1 MLVKFT
7 IKAKDFICIY
17 FRCRSA
23 QNTYTLSRS
32 SLWALESPAGQGRWR
47 SLEHLQM
54 DTQTKGMLPLS
65 DTGLFINSNG
75 EHEKAEALPKSSS
88 FKQSGVWLSI
98 KQFEEGWLFIC
109 FGGCQFPFFAS
120 SR

>member
-54 DTQTKGMLPLS
+54 DTQTKACSPYQ
-65 DTGLFINSNG
+65 TQGL
-75 EHEKAEALPKSSS
+75 
-88 FKQSGVWLSI
+88 
-98 KQFEEGWLFIC
+98 
-109 FGGCQFPFFAS
+109 
-120 SR
+120 